1 MAFGLPT
8 VCIEGVTMIFQGYA
22 GILYG
27 IGLVLVF
34 LYMAMSID
42 DFIWD
47 IVTTILRRF
56 RKKQRLDFQA
66 LDTVPPKL
74 LAVTV
79 AAWHEDA
86 VLGDVIDNFIASTSY
101 PRSMYH
107 IFLGIYPN
115 DPPTLKVALELAE
128 KHENVHVILNDT
140 PGPTSKAQNINH
152 VIRQIRLFERE
163 RGWEFQSLTIHDSED
178 VVHPY
183 ELLVTNY
190 LLDYHDALQF
200 PVFPL
205 VRMPKLSNFF
215 RNITTGTYADEFA
228 ENHYTTMVNRYLVKA
243 FVPSA
248 GTGFALSRKT
258 LAHFGDKD
266 VLPSNSLTEDYRLA
280 LTLFENNIRL
290 YYVLERIPRISA
302 KDKVVWDYV
311 TTRSMFPNTFKA
323 AVKQKTRWTLGITM
337 QSVRFKDIFQTK
349 GIPFL
354 GRYSLY
360 KDTKAK
366 VGNLLAM
373 IGYPV
378 LIYFFVSLF
387 LPLQPIFPM
396 YSLSWWLSLA
406 VTGMMLER
414 QTFRGISVYHVYG
427 WRSVFFAVLFPP
439 IFPIRLIWGNI
450 INMVATVRAFR
461 QRRLSKQKKDRKQP
475 AAKAGGKLPEVK
487 WSKTDHEFLDKSV
500 LKRYQRTVGDI
511 LLERGY
517 VSTDVLQKALPDAKK
532 NGERLG
538 EYLLKRDL
546 VGEDEL
552 RDALS
557 RVIHSQHVTA
567 QHLGRYG
574 LERFANRF
582 DELLLRSLHALP
594 LMECEGGFICAL
606 CDESSKDAQ
615 AQIENA
621 YGIHLKVVFFTR
633 LAILRGLDIMFSQ
646 SNRHSDY
653 NTPATRLYETGKIN
667 CEQVMLVRNYTYKTG
682 RTETQVLLGM
692 GLLPAAGKSKVVKSG
707 SDLETGSPN
716 L

>member
-1 MAFGLPT
+1 
-8 VCIEGVTMIFQGYA
+8 MIFSGYA

-27 IGLVLVF
+27 IGLLLVF
-34 LYMAMSID
+34 LYLAMSVD

-47 IVTTILRRF
+47 IVTTLFRRF
-56 RKKQRLDFQA
+56 RKKPRLDFKA
-66 LDTVPPKL
+66 LETVPPKL

-86 VLGDVIDNFIASTSY
+86 VLGDVIDNFIASSSY
-101 PRSMYH
+101 PQSMYH

-115 DPPTLKVALELAE
+115 DPPTLKVAWDLAE
-128 KHENVHVILNDT
+128 RYENVHVIVNDT

-152 VIRQIRLFERE
+152 VIRQIRLFEQE
-163 RGWEFQSLTIHDSED
+163 RGWAFQSLTIHDSED

-190 LLDYHDALQF
+190 LLDTHDALQF

-205 VRMPKLSNFF
+205 IRMPKFSNFF
-215 RNITTGTYADEFA
+215 KNITTGTYADEFA
-228 ENHYTTMVNRYLVKA
+228 ENHYTTMVNRYMAKA

-258 LAHFGDKD
+258 LSYFGDRD

-290 YYVLERIPRISA
+290 YYVLERIPRISNRG
-302 KDKVVWDYV
+302 KVVWDYV
-311 TTRSMFPNTFKA
+311 TTRSMFPNTFKT

-349 GIPFL
+349 GIHFL

-373 IGYPV
+373 VGYPV
-378 LIYFFVSLF
+378 LIYFFASLF
-387 LPLQPIFPM
+387 LPLQPIFPLG
-396 YSLSWWLSLA
+396 SLSWWLSLV

-414 QTFRGISVYHVYG
+414 QLFRGISVYHVYG

-450 INMVATVRAFR
+450 INMVATVKAFR
-461 QRRLSKQKKDRKQP
+461 QRRLSRQKKDKKQP
-475 AAKAGGKLPEVK
+475 AKQAGGKQPEIK
-487 WSKTDHEFLDKSV
+487 WSKTDHAFLDKQV
-500 LKRYQRTVGDI
+500 LKRYRRTIGDI

-517 VSTDVLQKALPDAKK
+517 VSTDVLKKALPDARK

-546 VGEDEL
+546 IGEDEL
-552 RDALS
+552 LDALS
-557 RVIHSQHVTA
+557 RVIHSQHVSA
-567 QHLGRYG
+567 RHLGRYG
-574 LERFANRF
+574 LERFAGMF
-582 DELLLRSLHALP
+582 DELLLRSLHVLP
-594 LMECEGGFICAL
+594 LMVCEGGFVCAL
-606 CDESSKDAQ
+606 CDESPKDAQ
-615 AQIENA
+615 QQIESA
-621 YGIHLKVVFFTR
+621 YGIHMKVVYFTR

-646 SNRHSDY
+646 SDKHTDY
-653 NTPATRLYETGKIN
+653 NTPANRLYEAGTIN
-667 CEQVMLVRNYTYKTG
+667 CEQLILVRNYTYKTG
-682 RTETQVLLGM
+682 RTETRILRDM
-692 GLLPAAGKSKVVKSG
+692 GLLPENAKAKVVYSG
-707 SDLETGSPN
+707 LRPGQRPPAP
-716 L
+716 

>member
-1 MAFGLPT
+1 
-8 VCIEGVTMIFQGYA
+8 MIFENYA

-27 IGLVLVF
+27 IGLTLVF
-34 LYMAMSID
+34 LYLLMSVD

-47 IVTTILRRF
+47 IVTTLFRCV
-56 RKKQRLDFQA
+56 RKKPRLDFKA

-86 VLGDVIDNFIASTSY
+86 VLKDVIDNFIASTSY

-115 DPPTLKVALELAE
+115 DAPTLRVAEELAE
-128 KHENVHVILNDT
+128 RHANVHVIINDT

-163 RGWEFQSLTIHDSED
+163 RGWAFQSLTIHDSED

-190 LLDYHDALQF
+190 LLDTHDALQF

-205 VRMPKLSNFF
+205 IRMPKFSNFF
-215 RNITTGTYADEFA
+215 QNITTGTYADEFA
-228 ENHYTTMVNRYLVKA
+228 ENHYTTMVNRYIAKA

-258 LAHFGDKD
+258 LSLFGDKD
-266 VLPSNSLTEDYRLA
+266 VLPSNSLTEDYRLS
-280 LTLFENNIRL
+280 LTLFENNVRL
-290 YYVLERIPRISA
+290 YYVLERLPRISGRG
-302 KDKVVWDYV
+302 KVVWDYV
-311 TTRSMFPNTFKA
+311 TTRSMFPNTFKT

-337 QSVRFKDIFQTK
+337 QSVRFKDIFQTR

-378 LIYFFVSLF
+378 LIYFFASLF
-387 LPLQPIFPM
+387 WPLQPIFPLG
-396 YSLSWWLSLA
+396 SLSWWLSLA

-414 QTFRGISVYHVYG
+414 QLFRGISVYHVYG

-439 IFPIRLIWGNI
+439 VFPLRLIWGNI

-461 QRRLSKQKKDRKQP
+461 QRRLSRRTKDRKQP
-475 AAKAGGKLPEVK
+475 AKQAGGKPPEIK
-487 WSKTDHEFLDKSV
+487 WSKTDHAFLDPQV
-500 LKRYQRTVGDI
+500 LKRYRRTVGDI

-517 VSTDVLQKALPDAKK
+517 VSTDVLKKALPDARKR
-532 NGERLG
+532 GERLG
-538 EYLLKRDL
+538 EYLLRRSL
-546 VGEDEL
+546 IGEDEL
-552 RDALS
+552 LDALS
-557 RVIHSQHVTA
+557 RVNHSQHVSA
-567 QHLGRYG
+567 RHLGSYG
-574 LERFANRF
+574 LERFAGMF

-594 LMECEGGFICAL
+594 LITCESGFVCAL
-606 CDESSKDAQ
+606 CDESP
-615 AQIENA
+615 ENA
-621 YGIHLKVVFFTR
+621 QTQLEANYGIRVKIVYFTR
-633 LAILRGLDIMFSQ
+633 LAILRGLDIMFGQ
-646 SNRHSDY
+646 SKKHRDY
-653 NTPATRLYETGKIN
+653 DTPANRLYKLGKIN
-667 CEQVMLVRNYTYKTG
+667 SDQLILIRNYTYKTG
-682 RTETQVLLGM
+682 RTETRILTET
-692 GLLPAAGKSKVVKSG
+692 GLLPEGKKANVVYSG
-707 SDLETGSPN
+707 LRPGQAPQ
-716 L
+716 